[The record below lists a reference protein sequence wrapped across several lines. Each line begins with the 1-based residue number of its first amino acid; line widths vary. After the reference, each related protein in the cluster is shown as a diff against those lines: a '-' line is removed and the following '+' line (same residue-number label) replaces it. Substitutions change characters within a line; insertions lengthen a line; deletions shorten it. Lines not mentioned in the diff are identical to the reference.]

1 MGQSVDVLDWSGLAR
16 AKRGSVK
23 AAKPKSRAKE
33 RMIALGSKEC
43 AVSENEQMRLQR
55 V

>member
-1 MGQSVDVLDWSGLAR
+1 MGQSVDVLGWSEFAR

-23 AAKPKSRAKE
+23 AAKPESRAKE
-33 RMIALGSKEC
+33 RMLALGSKEC
-43 AVSENEQMRLQR
+43 AVSENDQMRLQR